1 MARVKGDPRRNIV
14 DALRLWFY
22 LEFVSKEA
30 GIKKTGYQLEQYFQP
45 DNMKKPDDAEFLRRN
60 GKWERL
66 VALKTFPSEATIRL
80 IEQRL
85 PGARYYLEMP
95 LWEALQPKPK
105 SNKEWVLFYRKLRP
119 ALCNAALSLTTDND
133 HAVRVKHVRSKALD
147 DILFEGD
154 VDALACSIALFRHAK
169 TSGAGV
175 YACRQI
181 EWKINALLFGVLNHW
196 PFYNH
201 KLVFYKAF
209 KKFVMS
215 EKDGNFLFP
224 PMWDYSDEDFHLK
237 SQIQNSILLI
247 AEDIGLIRPIRERQ
261 YFLYLVRKSDQFSVY
276 QELNE
281 AKQVKQW
288 QVKKSKD
295 GLEWVIRKLNRKR
308 PPSKQIGPQI

>member
-1 MARVKGDPRRNIV
+1 MAKVKGDPRTNIV

-45 DNMKKPDDAEFLRRN
+45 DNMKKPDDEEFLKRS

-66 VALKTFPSEATIRL
+66 VALKTFPSEATIQL

-95 LWEALQPKPK
+95 LWEALQPEPK
-105 SNKEWVLFYRKLRP
+105 SNNEWVQFYRKLRP

-154 VDALACSIALFRHAK
+154 VDALACTIALLRHAK
-169 TSGAGV
+169 SSQAGAD
-175 YACRQI
+175 ACRLI
-181 EWKINALLFGVLNHW
+181 EWKINALLFGVLNRR
-196 PFYNH
+196 PFCNH

-209 KKFVMS
+209 KKFVIC
-215 EKDGNFLFP
+215 EDDGNFFFP
-224 PMWDYSDEDFHLK
+224 PMWNYSDKDFHLK
-237 SQIQNSILLI
+237 SQLQNDIMLM
-247 AEDIGLIRPIRERQ
+247 AEDIGLIIPIKEEQ
-261 YFLYLVRKSDQFSVY
+261 YFLYLIRKANLFSVY
-276 QELNE
+276 QELKE

-288 QVKKSKD
+288 QVKKSRD
-295 GLEWVIRKLNRKR
+295 GLEWVIRKLNQKR

>member
-45 DNMKKPDDAEFLRRN
+45 ENMKKPDDAEFLKRS

-85 PGARYYLEMP
+85 PGSRYYLEMP
-95 LWEALQPKPK
+95 LWEALQPEPK
-105 SNKEWVLFYRKLRP
+105 SNKEWVQFYHTLRP
-119 ALCNAALSLTTDND
+119 ALFNAALSLTTKND

-169 TSGAGV
+169 ASQAGAF
-175 YACRQI
+175 ACRQI

-209 KKFVMS
+209 KKFVIS
-215 EKDGNFLFP
+215 ESEGNLLFP
-224 PMWDYSDEDFHLK
+224 PIWNYSNEDIHRT
-237 SQIQNSILLI
+237 SQIQNSIMLI
-247 AEDIGLIRPIRERQ
+247 AEDIGLIRPIKDEQ
-261 YFLYLVRKSDQFSVY
+261 YFLYLVRKSDLFSVY